1 MINANIVIIEDEE
14 DLLELLEYH
23 LQKAGFG
30 ATGFLSTKKVEEM
43 ICEEDVDLLIVD
55 RNLPGIEGSEFVK
68 YLRDKGYEIPAIF
81 VSAKDSNEQI
91 EEGFLRGGD
100 DYITKPYNIN
110 ELILRVKA
118 ILRRTS
124 SKTSGKIAYKELEI
138 DIDKREV
145 FVGNEEIALSK
156 LEFDLLLYFM
166 ENRGVVLDRN
176 TLLEDVWKDKH
187 FKQGKTVN
195 VTVNRLRKKID
206 PQNQKYYL
214 ESIRGVGY
222 KFC

>member
-1 MINANIVIIEDEE
+1 LINANILIIEDEE

-55 RNLPGIEGSEFVK
+55 RNLPGVEGSEFVK

-81 VSAKDSNEQI
+81 VSAKDSDEQI

-138 DIDKREV
+138 DIDQREV

-176 TLLEDVWKDKH
+176 TLLEDVWKDKD
-187 FKQGKTVN
+187 FKQEKTVN

>member
-1 MINANIVIIEDEE
+1 MINANILIIEDEE

-55 RNLPGIEGSEFVK
+55 RNLPGVEGSEFVK

-81 VSAKDSNEQI
+81 VSAKDSDEQI

-138 DIDKREV
+138 DIDQREV

-176 TLLEDVWKDKH
+176 TLLEDVWKDKD
-187 FKQGKTVN
+187 FKQEKTVN

>member
-1 MINANIVIIEDEE
+1 MNANIVIIEDEE

-55 RNLPGIEGSEFVK
+55 RNIPGVEGSEFVK